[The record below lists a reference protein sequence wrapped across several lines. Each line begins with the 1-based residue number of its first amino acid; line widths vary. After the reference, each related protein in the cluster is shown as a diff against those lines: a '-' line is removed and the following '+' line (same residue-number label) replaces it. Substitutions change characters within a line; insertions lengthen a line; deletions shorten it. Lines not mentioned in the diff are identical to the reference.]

1 MRVNSDSTIPIFM
14 QIADLIEDQI
24 LNGVL
29 DEDDQVYSTNELA
42 TLLKVNPATAR
53 KGLTILVDKN
63 VLYKKRGLGMFVK
76 EGARAMIRQSRLDD
90 FVSTYVSQLLKEGE
104 KLGVDKEA
112 IVKMILSY
120 KEGEINE

>member
-1 MRVNSDSTIPIFM
+1 M